1 MSSTPDY
8 RISATDVTGMDDGSF
23 AWAIIEKAWPDVQ
36 EPDISVKCKNAT
48 KGQKAVLAVTFCQR
62 EVDNGGFEQIFHN
75 ETGGIIGEVISGFEL
90 LGMKNRADLVSR
102 ARAFFPA
109 SVQIEDQQSR
119 RNYLA
124 GVSASARS
132 AFFDPL
138 DQEFYADS
146 EPKLW
151 PFFRKYVD
159 QHPDEFFR

>member
-1 MSSTPDY
+1 MSSQPDY
-8 RISATDVTGMDDGSF
+8 RISASDVTGMDDGGF

-48 KGQKAVLAVTFCQR
+48 RGQRAVLAATLCQR
-62 EVDNGGFEQIFHN
+62 EVDNGGLEQFFQN
-75 ETGGIIGEVISGFEL
+75 ETGDIVAEVISGFEA
-90 LGMKNRADLVSR
+90 LGMKDRADLLRR

-109 SVQIEDQQSR
+109 NVQVEDQQSR

-124 GVSASARS
+124 GVPASTRS

-151 PFFRKYVD
+151 PHFRKYVD
-159 QHPDEFFR
+159 QHPEEFFR